1 LKYGKRMTCKRM
13 TCAAVALLTGG
24 VAHATITVV
33 DPASTY
39 PEGPLWFDGKLLYV
53 EYAGPGIKAWDGR
66 KVSTFWAH
74 ANCGPSGLF
83 AFRPDRLWV
92 ACYDSNSI
100 VELDARGREL
110 RTIDRD
116 SAGRPF
122 IGPNDF
128 AADGHGGLYFSASGV
143 YDLDAPIT
151 GTILHV
157 AADGTSIT
165 QVADTIHYSNGLT
178 RSRDGKHLL
187 VAEGLAGRIL
197 SFPIEADGSLG
208 VRRVWARLR
217 DLAPPTPNEDAFNG
231 PDGLKLGP
239 DGNYYIAQNGSGR
252 VLVVNDAKALVRI
265 IEVPTPYVTNMS
277 FGAAVSDAP
286 ASGAAVSGAAV
297 SGAAV
302 SGAGSGIAGSGT
314 PSVFVTGSFDQ
325 ARPPYPGAV
334 YLWTP

>member
-1 LKYGKRMTCKRM
+1 MTW
-13 TCAAVALLTGG
+13 AAVALLTGTT
-24 VAHATITVV
+24 ARATITVV

-66 KVSTFWAH
+66 KISTFWSH
-74 ANCGPSGLF
+74 AKCGPSGLF

-92 ACYDSNSI
+92 ACYDSNAI
-100 VELDARGREL
+100 VELDSRGREL
-110 RTIDRD
+110 RSIHKD

-122 IGPNDF
+122 VGPNDF
-128 AADGHGGLYFSASGV
+128 TSDGHGGLYFSASGV

-157 AADGTSIT
+157 AADGTTIR

-178 RSRDGKHLL
+178 LSKDGKQLL

-197 SFPIEADGSLG
+197 CFPIEPDGGLG

-217 DLAPPTPNEDAFNG
+217 DLAPSTPNEDAFNG
-231 PDGLKLGP
+231 PDGFKLGP

-277 FGAAVSDAP
+277 FGAAGSGVAGP
-286 ASGAAVSGAAV
+286 GAASV
-297 SGAAV
+297 
-302 SGAGSGIAGSGT
+302 GAGA
-314 PSVFVTGSFDQ
+314 PRVFVTGSFDQ
-325 ARPPYPGAV
+325 AKPPYPGAV

>member
-1 LKYGKRMTCKRM
+1 MTW
-13 TCAAVALLTGG
+13 AVLALLIGS
-24 VAHATITVV
+24 AARASITVV

-39 PEGPLWFDGKLLYV
+39 PEGPLWFDGRLLYV

-66 KVSTFWAH
+66 KITTFWSH

-100 VELDARGREL
+100 VELDPRGREL
-110 RTIDRD
+110 RSIDKD

-128 AADGHGGLYFSASGV
+128 AADGRGGLYFSASGV

-178 RSRDGKHLL
+178 LSKDGRHLL

-197 SFPIEADGSLG
+197 SFPIEPDGGLG

-217 DLAPPTPNEDAFNG
+217 DLAPPLPTEDALDG
-231 PDGLKLGP
+231 PDGFKLGP
-239 DGNYYIAQNGSGR
+239 DGNYYIAENGSGR

-265 IEVPTPYVTNMS
+265 IEVPTRYVTNMS
-277 FGAAVSDAP
+277 FRPVGPGVAGPGVASPGVASAGAASADA
-286 ASGAAVSGAAV
+286 GA
-297 SGAAV
+297 
-302 SGAGSGIAGSGT
+302 